1 MTTHRVRIE
10 YDADAAT
17 PRGVLVE
24 AQRIAAEAFGDAKPH
39 VEVGRIYEDAAL
51 RANDGPRQITRWRAT
66 VKATADVELPEPT
79 P

>member
-10 YDADAAT
+10 YDADATT

-24 AQRIAAEAFGDAKPH
+24 AQRIAAEAFGADTKPH

-51 RANDGPRQITRWRAT
+51 KSHEHPRQITRWRAT
-66 VKATADVELPEPT
+66 VKASADVELT